1 MISAR
6 SESDPPTRLY
16 GTLCDSNPE
25 ALVCRGF
32 EAAYLGYTVGSR
44 CVAIYDYD
52 MCIDIVLAQGDIT
65 KDDAIAYFFYN
76 TLSKCHGENSPIFM
90 RGQ

>member
-1 MISAR
+1 
-6 SESDPPTRLY
+6 
-16 GTLCDSNPE
+16 
-25 ALVCRGF
+25 
-32 EAAYLGYTVGSR
+32 
-44 CVAIYDYD
+44 